1 MRLRPPGHRD
11 PDEAGPDEAGPDEA
25 GPDEQ
30 VAALLAGITRR
41 VERVLASVIS
51 VGEATAA
58 IAAAARQAGRP
69 LRHADLAALREP
81 VARVLG
87 QHAGLAAGAGV
98 VLAPGTVADAPLCIE
113 WWRADRGPDLQRL
126 QVDLDPDSAEFFDY
140 TTTEWYGTPE
150 RTGRPS
156 VAGPYVDYICT
167 HEYTFTVSVP
177 ITAAGRFAGVAGADI
192 LAGQVERLVLDG
204 LSALGRTAVLVGGNG
219 RVIASN
225 TARVLPG
232 VPAARQ
238 PPCAGLVP
246 VAGPGRTLPWTLL
259 SQPA

>member
-1 MRLRPPGHRD
+1 
-11 PDEAGPDEAGPDEA
+11 
-25 GPDEQ
+25 
-30 VAALLAGITRR
+30 
-41 VERVLASVIS
+41 VLASVIGL
-51 VGEATAA
+51 GEATAA
-58 IAAAARQAGRP
+58 IAAAAQQAGRP
-69 LRHADLAALREP
+69 LRHADLAGLRGP
-81 VARVLG
+81 VAGLLR

-98 VLAPGTVADAPLCIE
+98 VLAPGTLADAPRCIE
-113 WWRADRGPDLQRL
+113 WWRADQGSGLTQL

-167 HEYTFTVSVP
+167 HQYTFTVSVP
-177 ITAAGRFAGVAGADI
+177 ITAAGNFAGVAGADI

-204 LSALGRTAVLVGGNG
+204 LSTLGRTAVLVGGNG

-238 PPCAGLVP
+238 QLCAELVAVAGGTGGAGLESV
-246 VAGPGRTLPWTLL
+246 LPWTLF
-259 SQPA
+259 SQPG

>member
-1 MRLRPPGHRD
+1 MTHRPPGGAAV
-11 PDEAGPDEAGPDEA
+11 PDERFAS
-25 GPDEQ
+25 
-30 VAALLAGITRR
+30 LLTGLTRR
-41 VERVLASVIS
+41 VEQVLASVIG
-51 VGEATAA
+51 VGAATAA
-58 IAAAARQAGRP
+58 IAAAAQQAGRP
-69 LRHADLAALREP
+69 LRHADLAVLRGH
-81 VARVLG
+81 VASLLR

-98 VLAPGTVADAPLCIE
+98 VLAPGTLADAPRCIE
-113 WWRADRGPDLQRL
+113 WWWPDHGSGLTQL

-167 HEYTFTVSVP
+167 HQYTFTVSVP
-177 ITAAGRFAGVAGADI
+177 ITTAGNFAGVAGADI

-225 TARVLPG
+225 TARVRPG

-238 PPCAGLVP
+238 QLCSELVAVAGGTGGAGLERV
-246 VAGPGRTLPWTLL
+246 LPWTLF
-259 SQPA
+259 SQPG

>member
-1 MRLRPPGHRD
+1 MRLRSPGQAA
-11 PDEAGPDEAGPDEA
+11 PAETGPDERF
-25 GPDEQ
+25 
-30 VAALLAGITRR
+30 AALLAGITRR
-41 VERVLASVIS
+41 VEQVLASVIG

-58 IAAAARQAGRP
+58 IATAARQAGRP
-69 LRHADLAALREP
+69 LRHADLAALRAQ

-87 QHAGLAAGAGV
+87 EHAGLAAGAGM
-98 VLAPGTVADAPLCIE
+98 VLAPGTLADAPLCIE
-113 WWRADRGPDLQRL
+113 WWRAGQGPDLQRL

-140 TTTEWYGTPE
+140 TTTDWYGTPE
-150 RTGRPS
+150 RTGLPS

-167 HEYTFTVSVP
+167 HQYTFTVSVP
-177 ITAAGRFAGVAGADI
+177 IAVAGRFAGVAGADI

-238 PPCAGLVP
+238 PLCAGLVP

>member
-1 MRLRPPGHRD
+1 MTLRSPGSAAV
-11 PDEAGPDEAGPDEA
+11 PDERFAS
-25 GPDEQ
+25 
-30 VAALLAGITRR
+30 LLTGLTRR
-41 VERVLASVIS
+41 VEQVLASVI
-51 VGEATAA
+51 GLGAAAAA
-58 IAAAARQAGRP
+58 IAAAAQRAGRP
-69 LRHADLAALREP
+69 LRHADLAVLRGH
-81 VARVLG
+81 VATLLG

-98 VLAPGTVADAPLCIE
+98 VLAPGTLADAPRCIE
-113 WWRADRGPDLQRL
+113 WWRADQGSGLTQL

-167 HEYTFTVSVP
+167 HQYTFTVSVP
-177 ITAAGRFAGVAGADI
+177 ITAAGKFAGVAGADI

-225 TARVLPG
+225 TAHVLPG

-238 PPCAGLVP
+238 QVCSELVAVAGSTAGAGLESV
-246 VAGPGRTLPWTLL
+246 LPWTLF
-259 SQPA
+259 SQPG